1 MGPDV
6 MRLVAGAAWAPVLVL
21 VLHLALDL
29 GFRAYDERPW
39 LDGPMHVAGGIA
51 VAYAMATLLDT
62 VNRGDSCPQQ
72 VLLDRVLTI
81 TSVAAVAVLWELAEF
96 VVDRTAGT
104 NLQVSL
110 PNTMKDLALGLL
122 GAVLLVATRRPTR
135 PGPACV

>member
-1 MGPDV
+1 
-6 MRLVAGAAWAPVLVL
+6 
-21 VLHLALDL
+21 
-29 GFRAYDERPW
+29 
-39 LDGPMHVAGGIA
+39 
-51 VAYAMATLLDT
+51 
-62 VNRGDSCPQQ
+62 
-72 VLLDRVLTI
+72 
-81 TSVAAVAVLWELAEF
+81 VAAVAVLWELAEF